1 MKKYVLILFFFLT
14 TIISGAQGNIKTYG
28 VFETGYESRQTM
40 IYTSEYERFV
50 LGILPTYVSG
60 PYFGKLS
67 MGATYKGFN
76 LYVSDKTFFN
86 KDRSIYFNPQ
96 VIEYKIGAS
105 YTHKSITFG
114 YEHKCAHSVEAVTYS
129 ESYDRAYVRIK
140 LFGNPNF

>member
-1 MKKYVLILFFFLT
+1 MLISIFFLIT
-14 TIISGAQGNIKTYG
+14 VISIGQNKITTYG

-50 LGILPTYVSG
+50 LGILPTYFAG
-60 PYFGKLS
+60 PFFGKLD
-67 MGATYKGFN
+67 MGASYKGFDV
-76 LYVSDKTFFN
+76 YVSDKTFFN

-105 YTHKSITFG
+105 YTRKIITLG
-114 YEHKCAHSVEAVTYS
+114 YEHMCAHSIEAVTYS

-140 LFGNPNF
+140 LFGNQTNLK